1 MFRNTQQTTTHVI
14 MSLIHENLKFLRLQ
28 KRMTQQQF
36 ADLLKIKRSSL
47 GAYEEERAKPNY
59 DLLTRL
65 TELFPVTIDQLIN
78 EDLSAKV
85 ATWMDAGGMDTSGKN
100 LRVLAVSVDSEHKE
114 YIDLVPQKAA
124 AGYLN
129 GYADPQF
136 VEELPKF
143 RLPNLSGGTYRA
155 FEISGDSMLP
165 IQPGSIVV
173 GQYVEDWNQIKDGQT
188 YIIVSDRDGI
198 VYKRV
203 FNNIADRKELILQS
217 DNPAYPPYTVPVEDV
232 VEVWQAKAY
241 ISTIFPE
248 KGDSANEMMKMLIE
262 LQQEVVKL
270 KKDTR
275 K

>member
-1 MFRNTQQTTTHVI
+1 
-14 MSLIHENLKFLRLQ
+14 MSLIHDNLKFLRLQ

-47 GAYEEERAKPNY
+47 GAYEEARAKPNY

-65 TELFPVTIDQLIN
+65 TEHFPVTIDQLIN
-78 EDLSAKV
+78 DDLSAKV
-85 ATWMDAGGMDTSGKN
+85 ASWMDAGGLDTSGKN
-100 LRVLAVSVDSEHKE
+100 LRVLAISIDSEDKE

-129 GYADPQF
+129 GYADPEF
-136 VEELPKF
+136 VQELPKF
-143 RLPNLSGGTYRA
+143 HLPNLSGGTYRA

-173 GQYVEDWNQIKDGQT
+173 GQYVEDWNQVKDGQT

-203 FNNIADRKELILQS
+203 FNSIADRKELILQS
-217 DNPAYPPYTVPVEDV
+217 DNPAYPPYAVPVDEV

-248 KGDSANEMMKMLIE
+248 KDDTTNEMMKMLMD
-262 LQQEVVKL
+262 LQQEVIKL
-270 KKDTR
+270 KKE